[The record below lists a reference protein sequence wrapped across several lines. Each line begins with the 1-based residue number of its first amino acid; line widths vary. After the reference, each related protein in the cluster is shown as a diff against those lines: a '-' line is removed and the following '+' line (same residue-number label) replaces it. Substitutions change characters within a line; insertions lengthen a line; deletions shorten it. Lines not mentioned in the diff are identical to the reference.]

1 MLVERTRELATLQH
15 VLEDCLR
22 GRSGVAMITGARATG
37 KTALL
42 HAFGEEV
49 QRSGALLLNA
59 TCTAGE
65 RSLPLGVLSQL
76 QRNIPLELCPGDRAT
91 YLAGLLDEASS
102 PLRTSDGDVSGAEVK
117 RGHVLHQLGAALLN
131 IAEQR
136 PIVIVVDDVQN
147 MDDLSKETLR
157 HVLGRLRSA
166 SVAVVFTECVG
177 SREPRSLF
185 HTEFLRHPHCHSIRL
200 TLLSPAGVGEMVASE
215 LDPRIAEAFGAQ
227 YYEVTGGNPLLVR
240 ALLEDQQRL
249 RHGDGSFAEPVV
261 GEGFA
266 EAVMS
271 CLHRGDPAI
280 REAAYALAVL
290 GSRSDRPKL
299 FGRMME
305 RCPKTAAKDVE
316 SLVVMGL
323 LNGEDYRHPA
333 IREAVLDDALANA
346 DLPDLHLRAAWLL
359 AQDGAESRVVATHL
373 VAAGTAC
380 PEWALPLLR
389 EAAESALLDEQ
400 VEEAIEYLELAIR
413 DRAEEAPIELVM
425 MLVRL
430 KLRLSP
436 ASALQ
441 HVPTLGEAMREGR
454 LLGRGLLWF
463 VRFLVVH
470 GRVDD
475 VAEGLAR
482 LVDRMDQ
489 LDEHSK
495 AEIKIARMWAVG
507 SYPELV
513 SNLPPVRQDGEQVSV
528 DMGMR
533 VQAATVLTRVIGGD
547 LDDNAVMV
555 AERVLQSANL
565 IEEPTEEVSAALR
578 TLLYLEKLDSVK
590 SWCDTL
596 MTDRH
601 ETSSP
606 PGWLGEL
613 AMIRAEVALRM
624 GDLGTA
630 RQYARF
636 ALEKVDSR
644 TWGASVGMVL
654 GTLLQATTA
663 MGKFDEAA
671 EALAQRVPQHIYR
684 GRYGLHYL
692 FAKGHHHLATRQLPA
707 ALGDFLSCGEL
718 MVKWKLDSP
727 GLLPWRTGAAE
738 VYLRLGNQAKARELV
753 DQQLAVPVMGPS
765 LSRGIAMRVKAATLD
780 LRQRSQLLHGALDEV
795 QAAGGQLEVARVLA
809 DLSHTHH
816 QLGEPDRARMMVR
829 RAWRVAKDCQA
840 EPLCAQLIPDQSR
853 GGAASTASDNA
864 AECGAATLSD
874 AERRVAGL
882 AALGHTNREIANKL
896 YVTISTVEQ
905 HLTKAYR
912 KLNVTQRKDLPA
924 DLWSDAASIA

>member
-59 TCTAGE
+59 SCTPGE

-76 QRNIPLELCPGDRAT
+76 QRNIPLEYCSGDRAA
-91 YLAGLLDEASS
+91 YLAGLLDEAAS
-102 PLRTSDGDVSGAEVK
+102 PIRTGEGEAEGAEVK

-136 PIVIVVDDVQN
+136 PIVVVVDDAQY

-215 LDPRIAEAFGAQ
+215 LDSRIADAFGAQ

-240 ALLEDQQRL
+240 ALLEDQQRVRL
-249 RHGDGSFAEPVV
+249 GHGDAPVAEPVV

-271 CLHRGDPAI
+271 CLHRGDPAV

-290 GSRSDRPKL
+290 DAQSDRPKL
-299 FGRMME
+299 FGRMVD
-305 RCPKTAAKDVE
+305 RCAKTAAKDVE

-323 LNGEDYRHPA
+323 LRGDSYRHPA
-333 IREAVLDDALANA
+333 IREAVMDDALANA
-346 DLPDLHLRAAWLL
+346 DLPDLHLKAAWLL
-359 AQDGAESRVVATHL
+359 AQDGAEPRTVAGHL
-373 VAAGTAC
+373 VAAGTDC
-380 PEWALPLLR
+380 PEWALPMLR
-389 EAAESALLDEQ
+389 EAAEAALLDDK
-400 VEEAIEYLELAIR
+400 VEEAVEYLELAVR
-413 DRAEEAPIELVM
+413 DQSEETPIELVM

-441 HVPTLGEAMREGR
+441 HVPALGEAMREGR

-475 VAEGLAR
+475 VTEGLAR
-482 LVDRMDQ
+482 LVDRMDE
-489 LDEHSK
+489 LDEHSR
-495 AEIKIARMWAVG
+495 AEITITRMWAVG
-507 SYPELV
+507 SYPEIV
-513 SNLPPVRQDGEQVSV
+513 SGLPAEVSDPDHVSV
-528 DMGMR
+528 DVDMR
-533 VQAATVLTRVIGGD
+533 VQAATALTKVIGGHF
-547 LDDNAVMV
+547 DDGVVMT

-565 IEEPTEEVSAALR
+565 AEEPTEEVSAALR

-596 MTDRH
+596 IADRH
-601 ETSSP
+601 ESSNP
-606 PGWLGEL
+606 PGWRGEL

-624 GDLGTA
+624 GDLGAA
-630 RQYARF
+630 RRHAMF
-636 ALEKVDSR
+636 AMDKVDPR
-644 TWGASVGMVL
+644 TWGASVGMAL

-718 MVKWKLDSP
+718 MVKWRLDSP

-753 DQQLAVPVMGPS
+753 DQQLALPVMGPS

-840 EPLCAQLIPDQSR
+840 EPLCAQLIPDQNRTVGTS
-853 GGAASTASDNA
+853 GDTGS
-864 AECGAATLSD
+864 ECGAATLSD

>member
-49 QRSGALLLNA
+49 QRSEALLLSA
-59 TCTAGE
+59 SCTPGE
-65 RSLPLGVLSQL
+65 RSLPLGVISQL
-76 QRNIPLELCPGDRAT
+76 QRNVPEEVCSGDRAA
-91 YLAGLLDEASS
+91 YLARLLDDGAS
-102 PLRTSDGDVSGAEVK
+102 PVRTGDDGAAETK
-117 RGHVLHQLGAALLN
+117 RGHMLHQLGAALLA

-136 PIVIVVDDVQN
+136 PIVIVVDDVQH
-147 MDDLSKETLR
+147 MDELSKETLR
-157 HVLGRLRSA
+157 HVLGRLRST
-166 SVAVVFTECVG
+166 SVAVVFAECVG

-200 TLLSPAGVGEMVASE
+200 TLLSPNGVGEMVAAE
-215 LDPRIAEAFGAQ
+215 LDSRIADAFGPQ
-227 YYEVTGGNPLLVR
+227 YYEVTGGNPLLLR
-240 ALLEDQQRL
+240 ALLEDQHRARAQPA
-249 RHGDGSFAEPVV
+249 DGAPVV
-261 GEGFA
+261 GDGFA

-280 REAAYALAVL
+280 RDAAHAVAVL
-290 GSRSDRPKL
+290 GAHSDHTRL
-299 FGRMME
+299 LGRMVE
-305 RCPKTAAKDVE
+305 VGPKVAAKDVE

-323 LNGEDYRHPA
+323 LQGTKYRHAA
-333 IREAVLDDALANA
+333 IRDAVLDDAATNANLA
-346 DLPDLHLRAAWLL
+346 DLHLRAAWLL
-359 AQDGAESRVVATHL
+359 SQDGAEPRVVAAHL
-373 VAAGTAC
+373 VSAGTVC
-380 PEWALPLLR
+380 PSWALPLLR
-389 EAAESALLDEQ
+389 EAAETAILDEQ
-400 VEEAIEYLELAIR
+400 VEEAVEYLELAIR
-413 DRAEEAPIELVM
+413 DRSDETPIELVM

-430 KLRLSP
+430 KLRLAP

-441 HVPTLGEAMREGR
+441 HVPALGSAMREGR

-475 VAEGLAR
+475 VATGLAK
-482 LVDRMDQ
+482 LVERMDE
-489 LDEHSK
+489 LDDHSK
-495 AEIKIARMWAVG
+495 AEVTITRMWAAG
-507 SYPELV
+507 SYPDLV
-513 SNLPPVRQDGEQVSV
+513 NDLPAAKPAVEPVGV

-533 VQAATVLTRVIGGD
+533 VHAATALTKVIGGHF
-547 LDDNAVMV
+547 DDNVVMT

-565 IEEPTEEVSAALR
+565 TEEPSEEISAALR

-590 SWCDTL
+590 TWSDTL
-596 MTDRH
+596 MTGR
-601 ETSSP
+601 TGSSS

-613 AMIRAEVALRM
+613 SMIRAEVAFRM
-624 GDLGTA
+624 GDLAAA
-630 RQYARF
+630 RRHARYAM
-636 ALEKVDSR
+636 ETVDPR
-644 TWGASVGMVL
+644 TWGAGVGMVL
-654 GTLLQATTA
+654 GTLLLSTTA
-663 MGKFDEAA
+663 MGKCDEAA
-671 EALAQRVPQHIYR
+671 AALAHRVPQHIYR

-692 FAKGHHHLATRQLPA
+692 YAKGHHHLATRQLPA

-727 GLLPWRTGAAE
+727 GILPWRTGAAE

-753 DQQLAVPVMGPS
+753 DQQLALPVMGPS
-765 LSRGIAMRVKAATLD
+765 LSRGMAMRVKAATLD
-780 LRQRSQLLHGALDEV
+780 LRQRSQMLHAALDEV
-795 QAAGGQLEVARVLA
+795 QAAGAQLEVARVLA

-840 EPLCAQLIPDQSR
+840 EPLCAQLIPDQTR
-853 GGAASTASDNA
+853 TAQQTS
-864 AECGAATLSD
+864 EPGVEVGAATLSD

>member
-65 RSLPLGVLSQL
+65 RTLPLGVLSQL
-76 QRNIPLELCPGDRAT
+76 QRNIPLELCSGDRAAF
-91 YLAGLLDEASS
+91 LSGLLDEAAS
-102 PLRTSDGDVSGAEVK
+102 PIRTGEGDADGAEVK
-117 RGHVLHQLGAALLN
+117 RGHVLHQLGAALLT

-200 TLLSPAGVGEMVASE
+200 TLLSPAGVGEMVAAE

-249 RHGDGSFAEPVV
+249 RTGDASPAGPVV

-290 GSRSDRPKL
+290 GGDAERPKL
-299 FGRMME
+299 FSRMTD
-305 RCPKTAAKDVE
+305 RSPKTAAKDVE

-323 LNGEDYRHPA
+323 LRGESYRHPA
-333 IREAVLDDALANA
+333 IREAVIDDAVANA

-359 AQDGAESRVVATHL
+359 AQDGAEPRVVANHL
-373 VAAGTAC
+373 IAAGVAC

-389 EAAESALLDEQ
+389 EAAESALIDEQ
-400 VEEAIEYLELAIR
+400 VEEAIEFLELAIR
-413 DRAEEAPIELVM
+413 DRAEETPIELVM

-441 HVPTLGEAMREGR
+441 HVPALGEAMREGK

-482 LVDRMDQ
+482 LVSRIDE

-495 AEIKIARMWAVG
+495 AEITITRMWAVG

-513 SNLPPVRQDGEQVSV
+513 SNLPPVRPDGDLSV

-533 VQAATVLTRVIGGD
+533 VQAATVLTRVIGGE
-547 LDDNAVMV
+547 LDDSAVMT

-601 ETSSP
+601 ESSSP

-630 RQYARF
+630 RQHARF
-636 ALEKVDSR
+636 ALEKVDPR
-644 TWGASVGMVL
+644 TWGASAGMVL

-727 GLLPWRTGAAE
+727 GLLAWRTGAAE

-753 DQQLAVPVMGPS
+753 DQQLAIPVMGPS
-765 LSRGIAMRVKAATLD
+765 LSRGMAMRVKAATLD
-780 LRQRSQLLHGALDEV
+780 LRQRSQMLHGALDEV

-853 GGAASTASDNA
+853 GAAAVASSEAA